1 MNTVFLDTVG
11 LLALW
16 DRSDQWHDAAERAFV
31 LLAQTKSALITT
43 SYVLLECANAAA
55 RRPYRLEVN
64 RLRVEMERGG
74 HAVHPT
80 LEEWRHAWESF
91 ARGDADRAGVVDQV
105 SFLAMRKLGIRQA
118 FTNDRHFKAA
128 GFEILF

>member
-1 MNTVFLDTVG
+1 M
-11 LLALW
+11 
-16 DRSDQWHDAAERAFV
+16 